1 MGATQAMPRAGTS
14 MLRASWYCMLV
25 QEVQYPVV
33 NLRHVHVQARTG
45 RLPCGVL
52 QGASPQEN
60 RRKDL
65 ISHHI
70 LRLAYCRCTG

>member
-1 MGATQAMPRAGTS
+1 MKDLLQKHM
-14 MLRASWYCMLV
+14 
-25 QEVQYPVV
+25 
-33 NLRHVHVQARTG
+33 
-45 RLPCGVL
+45 

-70 LRLAYCRCTG
+70 LRLAYCRCTGCSVQAGLVTASVLS